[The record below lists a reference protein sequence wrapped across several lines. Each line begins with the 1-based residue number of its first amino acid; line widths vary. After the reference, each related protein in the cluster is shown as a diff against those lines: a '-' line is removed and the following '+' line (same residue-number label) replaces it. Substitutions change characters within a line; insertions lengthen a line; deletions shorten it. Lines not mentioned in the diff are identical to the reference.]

1 MSRSQFLEGGSSLG
15 AKGFLRVPGVN
26 PLSQDSSVNCIACGG
41 DLNFLPYAFP
51 FTFACSQGHFVTLQA
66 LLDVFLPQEQLPEPS
81 ALECWE
87 RKAFLL
93 RQLAQ
98 RALEVGHVF
107 TAADFQEVADRIEHW
122 VSTLRNMLTKN
133 EDEALISS

>member
-1 MSRSQFLEGGSSLG
+1 MSRSQYLEGTRSVGS
-15 AKGFLRVPGVN
+15 KGLFRVPGVN
-26 PLSQDSSVNCIACGG
+26 PLSQDRSVNCTVCGG
-41 DLNFLPYAFP
+41 DLNFLPYAYP
-51 FTFACSQGHFVTLQA
+51 FTFGCSQGHFVTLQG
-66 LLDVFLPQEQLPEPS
+66 LLDVLLPQEQLPEPS

-107 TAADFQEVADRIEHW
+107 TAADFQEVA
-122 VSTLRNMLTKN
+122 
-133 EDEALISS
+133 

>member
-1 MSRSQFLEGGSSLG
+1 MSRSQFLEGISSSG
-15 AKGFLRVPGVN
+15 PQGFLRVPGLN
-26 PLSQDSSVNCIACGG
+26 PLSQDSSVNCTTCGG
-41 DLNFLPYAFP
+41 DLNFLPYAYP
-51 FTFACSQGHFVTLQA
+51 FTFSCSQGHFVTLQA
-66 LLDVFLPQEQLPEPS
+66 LLDVLLPQDQLPEPS

-87 RKAFLL
+87 RKASLL
-93 RQLAQ
+93 RLLAQ

-133 EDEALISS
+133 EDEALLSS

>member
-1 MSRSQFLEGGSSLG
+1 MSRSQFLEGSSSLG
-15 AKGFLRVPGVN
+15 AKGFLRVPGLG
-26 PLSQDSSVNCIACGG
+26 PLNQDGSVNCTACGG
-41 DLNFLPYAFP
+41 DLLFLPYAYP
-51 FTFACSQGHFVTLQA
+51 FTFGCKQGHFVTLQA
-66 LLDVFLPQEQLPEPS
+66 LLDVLLPQDQLPEPS

-87 RKAFLL
+87 RKAYLL

-133 EDEALISS
+133 EDDALLSS

>member
-1 MSRSQFLEGGSSLG
+1 MPRSQILDGIRSSD
-15 AKGFLRVPGVN
+15 AKGLLRVPSVN
-26 PLSQDSSVNCIACGG
+26 PLSQDSSVNCTDCGG

-51 FTFACSQGHFVTLQA
+51 FTFSCSQGHFVTLQA
-66 LLDVFLPQEQLPEPS
+66 LLDVLLPQDQLPEPS
-81 ALECWE
+81 ALECWD

-107 TAADFQEVADRIEHW
+107 TAADLQEVADRIEHW

-133 EDEALISS
+133 EDEALLSS